1 MRDVMSIPRIL
12 NGKLAVITGGS
23 SGIGYAIAQELVL
36 RGARALLVARDV
48 NKLEQAC
55 LRLNQIRPGS
65 TSFVQADVSLSED
78 IARIAE
84 QARALSGAADL
95 LINSAGI
102 VSAGLL
108 FETPIAE
115 WDRLHNLNVRG
126 LVQVLQAL
134 VPDMIAQAKTDKQAR
149 HIINIAS
156 AAGYSGSPG
165 MSAYGATKA
174 AVIALSESLRA
185 ELAADKIGVTAIC
198 PGFVITP
205 IAETV
210 QLFGSMDNP
219 KTRRTIEKMFAAGNL
234 YPEQVARVAV
244 QAIQD
249 NKFLV
254 SVGREAVGAHWL
266 KRLSPRLLARVVAMG
281 SK

>member
-1 MRDVMSIPRIL
+1 MSIPRIL

-65 TSFVQADVSLSED
+65 TSFVQADVNLSED

-84 QARALSGAADL
+84 QVRTLSGAADL